1 MEKTIMVIH
10 RALQDST
17 FEPEDI
23 EQLST
28 AYEDAL
34 RALEL
39 PDRDDP
45 ITQII
50 AQRIIEAAK
59 TGVRDP
65 VKLCNLAVKD
75 LRVP

>member
-1 MEKTIMVIH
+1 MAIH
-10 RALQDST
+10 RMPEDSA
-17 FEPEDI
+17 FGPEDI

-34 RALEL
+34 RTLEL

-65 VKLCNLAVKD
+65 AKLCNLAVKD
-75 LRVP
+75 LRMP